1 MCFNYLPNIKMKW
14 VNVRE
19 CRLIDQW
26 LHSSIASATWGD
38 VINFF
43 HKDITTIFKV
53 TEELNKSELYKTVGW
68 DIEKKAEEIVETKC
82 KPEWNRISEEMKPI
96 GEKRNELAKEKA
108 SNNWDNLKEDELA
121 ELDKKMSDLSAEY
134 QKVTDE
140 ANAELNEYKEKR
152 INEEQWAAFLLED
165 DEYELIRGYC
175 WF

>member
-1 MCFNYLPNIKMKW
+1 MKW

-19 CRLIDQW
+19 CRLIEQW
-26 LHSSIASATWGD
+26 LHTTIASATWKD
-38 VINFF
+38 LINFLG
-43 HKDITTIFKV
+43 KDMATISKIV
-53 TEELNKSELYKTVGW
+53 EELEKSELYKTVGG
-68 DIEKKAEEIVETKC
+68 DIEKKAEELVKTKC
-82 KPEWNRISEEMKPI
+82 KPEWDRISEEMKPL
-96 GEKRNELAKEKA
+96 GEERNKLAKEKA
-108 SNNWDNLKEDELA
+108 EIPEDWVWETEKEERLKEI
-121 ELDKKMSDLSAEY
+121 DKKMSDLSAEY